1 MRSETCASAILGF
14 AREMRGPHC
23 GLRRPR
29 TRAISPVVSPAEHP
43 QRQRDT
49 GRERLGG
56 MTAGED
62 QPQPVALRR
71 AAVVN
76 QAPGLTCTPSR
87 GHAVTAAAN
96 ASGTASSAGWKSP
109 PWWIGVASTD
119 ARSRVGALDHVAD
132 HAADCALI
140 SRADVWAGNIIGRT
154 WTVP

>member
-1 MRSETCASAILGF
+1 
-14 AREMRGPHC
+14 
-23 GLRRPR
+23 
-29 TRAISPVVSPAEHP
+29 
-43 QRQRDT
+43 
-49 GRERLGG
+49 

-76 QAPGLTCTPSR
+76 QAPGFTCTPSR

-96 ASGTASSAGWKSP
+96 ACGTASSAGWKSP
-109 PWWIGVASTD
+109 PRWIGVASTD